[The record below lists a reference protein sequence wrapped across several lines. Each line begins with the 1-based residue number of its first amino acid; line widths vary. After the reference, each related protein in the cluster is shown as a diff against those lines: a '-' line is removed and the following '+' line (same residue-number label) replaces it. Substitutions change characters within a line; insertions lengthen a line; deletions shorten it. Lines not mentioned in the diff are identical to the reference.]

1 MKGFLRKRWPTRE
14 WLVLS
19 FTPTVGKEYKMQD
32 GRRTET
38 AARAYTVVMMRVK
51 TPTNEP
57 LSAGPLDAYRK
68 LDDAVLSRRIDEVR
82 QRLGSRVLILG
93 HHYQQDGVI
102 AHADLRGDSY
112 QLSKSAAERS
122 DCEAIVFCGVHFM
135 AETADILVNRP
146 EQIAERG
153 GNRVDVVLP
162 DTAAGCSM
170 ADMAAIEQV
179 EDAWADL
186 GEVIDTNDITPVTYI
201 NSAASL
207 KAFCGQNGG
216 IVCTSSNARAVL
228 EWAFARTKRVL
239 FFPDQHL
246 GRNTAKAMGVPLEQM
261 CVWNPHDPRL
271 GGNDETTLE
280 NSRVI
285 LWQGHCS
292 VHAMFRPEHVD
303 TMRKNIPEIK
313 ILVHPECAMEVVEK
327 ADLAG
332 STSYI
337 IDQVEAAPSGSSWA
351 IGTELHLVRR
361 LEQEHP
367 EQTIRFLSPTVCMC
381 ATMYRIDLAHLC
393 WSLEHLESA
402 DPVNVIRVE
411 DQTAHWSVVALERM
425 LDVTAA
431 KS

>member
-1 MKGFLRKRWPTRE
+1 MADPFLRGHSN
-14 WLVLS
+14 LV
-19 FTPTVGKEYKMQD
+19 
-32 GRRTET
+32 
-38 AARAYTVVMMRVK
+38 
-51 TPTNEP
+51 
-57 LSAGPLDAYRK
+57 
-68 LDDAVLSRRIDEVR
+68 
-82 QRLGSRVLILG
+82 
-93 HHYQQDGVI
+93 
-102 AHADLRGDSY
+102 
-112 QLSKSAAERS
+112 SKSSAQTS

-261 CVWNPHDPRL
+261 CVWNPHDPRF
-271 GGNDETTLE
+271 GGNDETMLE

-393 WSLEHLESA
+393 WSLEHLESE